1 MPPPQALHLRINGEA
16 HALEVDPSTPLLYV
30 LRNALGLTAAKAG
43 CGLEQCGACA
53 VLVDGVSTFTC
64 ATPAG
69 AFAGRDIV
77 TCEGLGAPGR
87 LSAVQQAFVDEG
99 AGQCG
104 YCIPGLVVA
113 VTALLAAQPEP
124 DDATVRAAL
133 APHLCR
139 CGSHPRVLRAVRR
152 AAGARP
158 EVRAAQGPGTPPGA
172 RR

>member
-1 MPPPQALHLRINGEA
+1 MPSAPRLHLNVNGVA
-16 HALEVDPSTPLLYV
+16 HALDVDPSTPLLLV

-53 VLVDGVSTFTC
+53 VLVDGVATFTC

-69 AFAGRDIV
+69 AFAGRAIV

-87 LSAVQQAFVDEG
+87 PSPVQQAFVDEG

-113 VTALLAAQPEP
+113 VTALLRADPDP

-152 AAGARP
+152 AAAAGA
-158 EVRAAQGPGTPPGA
+158 GKPP
-172 RR
+172 